1 MDGLDV
7 TAVIANGA
15 PWSIIAIGIL
25 ALIRGDILARKTH
38 AEQIE
43 HRDRIIAS
51 LTVDRDYYREQ
62 TLALLRVADT
72 AADRMTQALLTRSV
86 AERGDH
92 P

>member
-1 MDGLDV
+1 VDGLDV
-7 TAVIANGA
+7 SALVTGGG
-15 PWSIIAIGIL
+15 PWAIIAIGIL
-25 ALIRGDILARKTH
+25 ALIRGDIVARKTH

-43 HRDRIIAS
+43 HRDRIIQS

-72 AADRMTQALLTRSV
+72 AADRMTQALLSRSV

-92 P
+92 S